1 MEVEWFNS
9 RLLTLKR
16 EWVSE

>member
-9 RLLTLKR
+9 RLLTMKR